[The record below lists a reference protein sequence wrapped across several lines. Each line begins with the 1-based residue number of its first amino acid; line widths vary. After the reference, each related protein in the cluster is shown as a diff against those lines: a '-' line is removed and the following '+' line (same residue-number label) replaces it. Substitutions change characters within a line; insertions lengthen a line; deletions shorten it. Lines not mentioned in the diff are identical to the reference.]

1 MALTAVAKRKL
12 VSKGAARRK
21 AATSQKP
28 KSAKASIYGW
38 VGTDRKGTRISGETR
53 GANAAI
59 VRAELRRQGINP
71 GKVRKKAAPLFS
83 ARKKRITPGDIA
95 VFSRQVATMLAAGV
109 PVVQSFEIVGRG
121 HDNPSM
127 QELILSIKADIESGT
142 SMASALRG
150 QPLYFDDLFCNLV
163 EAGEAAGVLDTLLD
177 KVATY
182 KEKTESLKGKIKKAL
197 FYPASVVVVALV
209 VTAVIMIFVIPQ
221 FKELFTSFG
230 ADLPAFTLAVIAVS
244 DFVQQWWY
252 IILAGIIATIYG
264 LGGLHK
270 RSRKFR
276 QLLDRAM
283 LKLPV
288 IGAILDKAAVA
299 RFARTLSTIFAAG
312 VPLVESL
319 ESVAG
324 ATGNVVY
331 SDAVM
336 RMREDVATG
345 QSLQVTMKQQNLFP
359 HMVVQMTAIGEE
371 SGALEDMLAKVADF
385 YEEEVDNAV
394 DALSSL
400 LEPLIMVVIGTLVGS
415 LIIAMYLPIF
425 KMAAVV

>member
-1 MALTAVAKRKL
+1 MHSSALLYKLENGFEQKQKSESAAVF
-12 VSKGAARRK
+12 
-21 AATSQKP
+21 
-28 KSAKASIYGW
+28 GW
-38 VGTDRKGTRISGETR
+38 EGTDRKGNRISGESR
-53 GANAAI
+53 GANAAQ

-71 GKVRKKAAPLFS
+71 AKVRKKAAPLFS
-83 ARKKRITPGDIA
+83 PRKKKITAGDIA
-95 VFSRQVATMLAAGV
+95 VFSRQLATMLEAGV
-109 PVVQSFEIVGRG
+109 PVVQAFEIVGRG

-127 QELILSIKADIESGT
+127 QDLILSIKSDIESGT
-142 SMASALRG
+142 SMANALRK

-197 FYPASVVVVALV
+197 FYPAAVIVVAIV

-221 FKELFTSFG
+221 FKDLFQSFG

-244 DFVQQWWY
+244 YFMQQWWY
-252 IILAGIIATIYG
+252 VLLGSIIGMVYG
-264 LGGLHK
+264 LGALHK
-270 RSRKFR
+270 RSPAFR
-276 QLLDRAM
+276 RMLDRFM
-283 LKLPV
+283 LKLPI
-288 IGAILDKAAVA
+288 IGAILHKAAVA

-324 ATGNVVY
+324 ATGNIVY
-331 SDAVM
+331 SDSVM

-345 QSLQVTMKQQNLFP
+345 QSLQLTMKQQNLFP

-371 SGALEDMLAKVADF
+371 SGSLEDMLAKVADF

-400 LEPLIMVVIGTLVGS
+400 LEPLIMVVIGVLVGS

>member
-1 MALTAVAKRKL
+1 MALTAAAKRKP
-12 VSKGAARRK
+12 VA
-21 AATSQKP
+21 
-28 KSAKASIYGW
+28 KSAPPKKAQPKVEKHALYGW
-38 VGTDRKGTRISGETR
+38 EGTDRKGNRISGETR
-53 GANAAI
+53 GANAAQ

-71 GKVRKKAAPLFS
+71 AKVNKKAAPLFS
-83 ARKKRITPGDIA
+83 PRKKKITAGDIA
-95 VFSRQVATMLAAGV
+95 VFSRQLATMMEAGV
-109 PVVQSFEIVGRG
+109 PVVQAFEIVGRG
-121 HDNPSM
+121 HENPSM
-127 QELILSIKADIESGT
+127 GDLVLGIKADIESGT
-142 SMASALRG
+142 SMANALRK

-197 FYPASVVVVALV
+197 FYPAAVIVVAIV

-221 FKELFTSFG
+221 FKELFEGFG
-230 ADLPAFTLAVIAVS
+230 ADLPAFTLLVIAIS
-244 DFVQQWWY
+244 DFLQAWWY
-252 IILAGIIATIYG
+252 IILGGFIATVYA
-264 LGGLHK
+264 LGGVHK

-276 QLLDRAM
+276 EMVDRLL
-283 LKLPV
+283 LKIPV
-288 IGAILDKAAVA
+288 IGMILHKAAVA

-324 ATGNVVY
+324 ATGNIVY

-345 QSLQVTMKQQNLFP
+345 QSLTLTMKQQNLFP
-359 HMVVQMTAIGEE
+359 HMVVQMTSIGEE
-371 SGALEDMLAKVADF
+371 SGALEDMLSKVADF

-400 LEPLIMVVIGTLVGS
+400 LEPLIMVVIGGLVGS

-425 KMAAVV
+425 KMASVV